1 MMAPPGGSRSDQDW
15 TARAARD
22 AQHGDAGPGG
32 SFMTPGA
39 RSFDAVNDLIVPFLL
54 VAMMW
59 TFGNYAL
66 SVREALFPSANEL
79 LRFVFFFFLVGVVGI
94 AKIRSVKG
102 NDAVSLPYIA
112 GLAFAV
118 TVFIARFTVDMG
130 GIAGSMSL
138 PLSFLGNILTFAA
151 VWGGVN
157 WIARDCTVD
166 PATEE
171 SAAASMFDPVPHDKR
186 RPGRSVVVFSLLAA
200 LVFGLGQV
208 ILARAN
214 REAYTSGFAAA
225 LGYAASALTLLALTN
240 LSGLR
245 LYLAS
250 RLLRTPSGMVA
261 YWAVFSLAIVAISLG
276 IAWIAPKSGGYAGES
291 IFARSS
297 LPADASGPATSRG
310 LVSGTRTRDDA
321 WALRPAGDPGAST
334 AGGTRATGGAASRDV
349 GGEGSSGEGGRNPVE
364 GSGGAQGAGQA
375 EDQQGDPAD
384 AGANGE
390 PRPGGDRS
398 GDRGRRPDR
407 PTRGTSGDPSAAPP
421 MPEIGSIDEILEF
434 LVLAA
439 IVAIC
444 LVLLFMLFRWL
455 ARAARRGQFRVR
467 LPSFRFPWSAR
478 RPAELVNPFANR
490 ALLSSLSPRDL
501 VLRTYAGFMALAG
514 ICGCARKPCVTAG
527 EFLQAL
533 PQPLLPLRD
542 EAKDLSG
549 LYVLAEYA
557 AEADLEESVPRL
569 REIWDRMDY
578 FLEIRLNPQK
588 V

>member
-1 MMAPPGGSRSDQDW
+1 MAQ
-15 TARAARD
+15 ALRD
-22 AQHGDAGPGG
+22 AERGDAGGGG
-32 SFMTPGA
+32 SLITPGA

-54 VAMMW
+54 VVMMW

-112 GLAFAV
+112 GLAFAI

-130 GIAGSMSL
+130 GIAGPMSL
-138 PLSFLGNILTFAA
+138 PIAFLANLLTFAA

-157 WIARDCTVD
+157 WIARDCSVD

-214 REAYTSGFAAA
+214 REAYANGFAAA

-261 YWAVFSLAIVAISLG
+261 YWATFSLAIVAISLG

-297 LPADASGPATSRG
+297 LPTDASGPATSRG
-310 LVSGTRTRDDA
+310 IVSGTRTRDNASAFRASDD
-321 WALRPAGDPGAST
+321 RTGST
-334 AGGTRATGGAASRDV
+334 AGGTGGPGGNAARNLGS
-349 GGEGSSGEGGRNPVE
+349 EGARGAGGRNPVE
-364 GSGGAQGAGQA
+364 GGGYTEGAGQVG
-375 EDQQGDPAD
+375 ERQGDPIGTD
-384 AGANGE
+384 QGGE
-390 PRPGGDRS
+390 QRFGDSRFGDQGNPSDRS
-398 GDRGRRPDR
+398 DQGSGARRR
-407 PTRGTSGDPSAAPP
+407 QGAERTQGSAGDPSAAPP
-421 MPEIGSIDEILEF
+421 MPDIGSIDQVLEF

-439 IVAIC
+439 IIAIC
-444 LVLLFMLFRWL
+444 LVLLYMLVRWVV
-455 ARAARRGQFRVR
+455 RAIRSGRVRVR
-467 LPSFRFPWSAR
+467 LPSFRFPWSGR
-478 RPAELVNPFANR
+478 RPAELVNPFSNR
-490 ALLSSLSPRDL
+490 ALLSSLSSREL
-501 VLRTYAGFMALAG
+501 VLRTYSGFMALAG
-514 ICGCARKPCVTAG
+514 ICGCARKPHVTAG
-527 EFLQAL
+527 EFLQGL
-533 PQPLLPLRD
+533 PLPLLALRD
-542 EAKDLSG
+542 EAKELSG
-549 LYVLAEYA
+549 LYVLAEYGPA
-557 AEADLEESVPRL
+557 VDLDESVPRL
-569 REIWDRMDY
+569 REIWDRMDH
-578 FLEIRLNPQK
+578 FLEMRLHPQEA
-588 V
+588 